1 MTSSPSEYKN
11 PIETHLF
18 PNGFRLVYQKS
29 ELSIPLTSMYAF
41 CSVGSAFE
49 TDKVRGASHFVEHMC
64 FKGTHK
70 IPKARDLLL
79 KYDKIGAYF
88 NAYTAK
94 RCTAY
99 MVKCDDQYVEHS
111 IDILGDMILNS
122 TFQKKEFYKEQ
133 HVVVEENIRTEDDD
147 EYILEKKLDH
157 IYYRGSSYE
166 HAVDSI
172 DFHPSPTHLKY
183 EDIIEWYHWFYHP
196 SNMILSV
203 VSNLSFKKILS
214 MMKKTDFV
222 KRDRHSEEKRPCF
235 ALKYPILSIL
245 SIQPWVNGK
254 SPDKIRIEFI
264 QKKGVSADILHIGFR
279 TCGFS
284 NDTHSLKI
292 IKHILN
298 GLSGRLFTA
307 LRTKHGLTYRSVC
320 ETNYEEYSGYISIHI
335 QTDPSKII
343 QSQNH
348 HEGVLPIVIDLLST
362 LKKKG
367 VSKQDVEIAK
377 GNIRGKNLLSMQ
389 SIDKLT
395 EYNGFQYLYSIRERR
410 PPNEFTT
417 RCFPD
422 SDSQKNS
429 DYKKEIPKI
438 PFQDIYKKKIESITE
453 NDVNEVID
461 KYFIRK
467 NMVVG
472 IMYDVEI
479 NKNKIEKICNTF
491 S

>member
-1 MTSSPSEYKN
+1 MQKQTQE
-11 PIETHLF
+11 IQTHTF
-18 PNGFRLVYQKS
+18 PNGLQVVYQKS
-29 ELSIPLTSMYAF
+29 IQALPITTVYVF
-41 CSVGSAFE
+41 CNTGSAFE
-49 TDKVRGASHFVEHMC
+49 TDRVRGVSHFVEHMC
-64 FKGTHK
+64 FKGTDK
-70 IPKARDLLL
+70 RQDTRDIL
-79 KYDKIGAYF
+79 KEYDKIGAFF
-88 NAYTAK
+88 NAYTEK
-94 RCTAY
+94 RYTAY
-99 MVKCDDQYVEHS
+99 MVKCNDKYIRHCS
-111 IDILGDMILNS
+111 DILGDLLMNS
-122 TFQKKEFYKEQ
+122 MFPRKEFDKEQ
-133 HVVVEENIRTEDDD
+133 KVVVEESIKSMNDD
-147 EYILEKKLDH
+147 EYMLQNRMDAILYH
-157 IYYRGSSYE
+157 GSSYE
-166 HAVDSI
+166 YPI
-172 DFHPSPTHLKY
+172 DCLKYHPSPTFLQYSDVVK
-183 EDIIEWYHWFYHP
+183 WYHWFYHP

-254 SPDKIRIEFI
+254 SADKIRIEFI

-292 IKHILN
+292 VKHILN

-320 ETNYEEYSGYISIHI
+320 ETNYEEHSGYISIHI

-395 EYNGFQYLYSIRERR
+395 EYNGIQYLYSIRERR

-417 RCFPD
+417 RCFPN
-422 SDSQKNS
+422 SDSLLNS
-429 DYKKEIPKI
+429 DSKKEIPKI

-453 NDVNEVID
+453 KHVNEIID

>member
-88 NAYTAK
+88 NAYTEK

-99 MVKCDDQYVEHS
+99 MVKCDDQYVAHS
-111 IDILGDMILNS
+111 IDILGDMVLNS

-157 IYYRGSSYE
+157 IYFSGSSYE

-196 SNMILSV
+196 SNMILSI
-203 VSNLSFKKILS
+203 VSNISFKKILL

-222 KRDRHSEEKRPCF
+222 KRDRHPEEKWPCS
-235 ALKYPILSIL
+235 ALSYPKLYISP
-245 SIQPWVNGK
+245 IQDTVNGK
-254 SPDKIRIEFI
+254 VVDKIRIEYI
-264 QKKGVSADILHIGFR
+264 KKKGVSADIIFL
-279 TCGFS
+279 C
-284 NDTHSLKI
+284 
-292 IKHILN
+292 
-298 GLSGRLFTA
+298 LFT
-307 LRTKHGLTYRSVC
+307 
-320 ETNYEEYSGYISIHI
+320 
-335 QTDPSKII
+335 
-343 QSQNH
+343 
-348 HEGVLPIVIDLLST
+348 LL
-362 LKKKG
+362 
-367 VSKQDVEIAK
+367 
-377 GNIRGKNLLSMQ
+377 
-389 SIDKLT
+389 
-395 EYNGFQYLYSIRERR
+395 
-410 PPNEFTT
+410 
-417 RCFPD
+417 
-422 SDSQKNS
+422 
-429 DYKKEIPKI
+429 
-438 PFQDIYKKKIESITE
+438 
-453 NDVNEVID
+453 
-461 KYFIRK
+461 
-467 NMVVG
+467 
-472 IMYDVEI
+472 
-479 NKNKIEKICNTF
+479 F